1 MNKYSKQIAK
11 YFYGHFLH
19 VHESERQ
26 QKRCKSVLAVLQEK
40 MGLFFFFNIF
50 DSCYSYLTVNLYF
63 DIKYIDMI
71 LNRCNVVVKKENIF

>member
-40 MGLFFFFNIF
+40 MGLFFFLI
-50 DSCYSYLTVNLYF
+50 YLTAAILILQLIF
-63 DIKYIDMI
+63 ILI
-71 LNRCNVVVKKENIF
+71 LNI